1 MTNDITAQVTLTV
14 PEQLIEQLRN
24 GVSVDVIVHAADGSV
39 TQLADVASVELRGGD
54 GTIVAATEPGASSA
68 SSALASSSAAQSES
82 IARRAVISLDSA
94 SPEAETL
101 FRSAIAAIDGIPG
114 NQVEGISPLYNVTNY
129 DGPDAMAA
137 VIQITSK
144 LGAKHLIAA
153 LGTVEASL
161 ADQVDLDLVD
171 MDGVTSDEP
180 DCRVPWP
187 SASQR
192 AAVLAPW
199 LDMDPDARLG
209 KDPVSFLLAM
219 APDADRA
226 GLLSANWILGGLEG
240 NV

>member
-1 MTNDITAQVTLTV
+1 MTNDITARVALTA
-14 PEQLIEQLRN
+14 PAELIAAFRG
-24 GVSVDVIVHAADGSV
+24 GVRVDVIVHAADGGV
-39 TQLADVASVELRGGD
+39 TQLADVTSVSLNGD
-54 GTIVAATEPGASSA
+54 DGVLAPAVDSAVPGSSETSA
-68 SSALASSSAAQSES
+68 SSSEQPGR
-82 IARRAVISLDSA
+82 IARRAVISLEST
-94 SPEAETL
+94 SSEAETL
-101 FRSAIAAIDGIPG
+101 FRSAIASIDGIPG

-137 VIQITSK
+137 VIQITSR
-144 LGAKHLIAA
+144 LGARHLIAA

-187 SASQR
+187 SASHR

-199 LDMDPDARLG
+199 LDMDSDARLG

-240 NV
+240 NA